1 MPDFSVPGAARLRA
15 LDALASD
22 TRSLLRRAGRVQRQ
36 TADLGDPVVT
46 EQGRELQDAAE
57 RLLNSLEERRRE
69 ERLLARQQLRGIPVD
84 TDGP

>member
-22 TRSLLRRAGRVQRQ
+22 TRSLLRRAGRLQRQ
-36 TADLGDPVVT
+36 TADLGDSVVT

-57 RLLNSLEERRRE
+57 RLLNSVEERRRE
-69 ERLLARQQLRGIPVD
+69 ERLLARQQLRGIPAD

>member
-57 RLLNSLEERRRE
+57 RLLNSVEERRRE
-69 ERLLARQQLRGIPVD
+69 ERLLARQQLRGIPAD